1 MDKALRTNQHAM
13 IQSHAIV
20 QLWYRFCP
28 GKKTIGYSNIRPM
41 DFCSWRLHV
50 RIITVQ
56 SCLNL
61 VPRRFWI
68 IPLKWCDLACRQDQP
83 AAMDHSV
90 TEHVLNSANAMP
102 ELMLEP
108 CMCRHLSSICWCW
121 LGRFHFEYFTCC
133 YPRKSPIF
141 PITTLSGKLF
151 KRNPIWQETLLG
163 TKKVVVF
170 FFLFPQTWVAN
181 YLLQKMSEAG
191 KCKIMTQLSW
201 MPPTLTGVRLGG
213 RDCFPLGCRAYSF
226 SWSGRCPNICCDVAF
241 MSLLDSNGFFF
252 DTASSTTP
260 TVWGSSAPPSL
271 IQSRHRAFRKLSRI
285 IHQVYEPNQE

>member
-1 MDKALRTNQHAM
+1 
-13 IQSHAIV
+13 
-20 QLWYRFCP
+20 
-28 GKKTIGYSNIRPM
+28 M

-56 SCLNL
+56 SCLKSRPKAFLDYPVEVMWLGMFVCMVVPGRINL
-61 VPRRFWI
+61 PPWI
-68 IPLKWCDLACRQDQP
+68 TPLQDMSWTLLTPCPSLCWIHACASTCHQY
-83 AAMDHSV
+83 
-90 TEHVLNSANAMP
+90 
-102 ELMLEP
+102 
-108 CMCRHLSSICWCW
+108 CWCW

-170 FFLFPQTWVAN
+170 FFLFPPTWVAN

-213 RDCFPLGCRAYSF
+213 RDCFSLRCRAYSF
-226 SWSGRCPNICCDVAF
+226 SWSRPCPNICCDVAF
-241 MSLLDSNGFFF
+241 MSSLDSNRFFC

-260 TVWGSSAPPSL
+260 TVWGSCAPPSL
-271 IQSRHRAFRKLSRI
+271 IQSRHRAFRRLSRI